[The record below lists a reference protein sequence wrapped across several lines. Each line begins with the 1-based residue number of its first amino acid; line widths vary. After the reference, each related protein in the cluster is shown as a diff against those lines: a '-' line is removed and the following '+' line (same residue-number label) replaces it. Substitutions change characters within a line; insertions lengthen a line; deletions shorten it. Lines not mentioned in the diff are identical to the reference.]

1 MKQRNETYDLMK
13 GIAMILMMLC
23 HLVYTEGSV
32 KQFIYSFHMPLF
44 FILAGVFA
52 KNIEEISSF
61 KDYTSK
67 NAKRLLLPYV
77 VTMLMLCAWGGV
89 QAVAKQDVSFFLRHL
104 FSMLTAS
111 ADGWQTKWGL
121 VYAGPMWFLIAL
133 FWVRE
138 IFYGIQ
144 RVCKCMKKYRD
155 ELVVGLSVALSIA
168 SVLIH
173 PYLPSLPF
181 CSMQACT
188 ALAFY
193 AVGWYIHNQDFY
205 DRYDRNGTKVY
216 LGEWASRGNK
226 WENALVE
233 ALHMT
238 NLERNAD
245 VVVMS
250 SYAPLFCKDGHS
262 NWNPD
267 LIYFNN
273 TSVRPTPGYYVQK
286 AFGVNN
292 GVEYIPTALNV
303 KGNQDV
309 QLRVNASVVKA
320 ENGDLIVKMVNLLPS
335 DVKMTINFGNL
346 DGYDSKNAVWSTM
359 TGKPGDG
366 AVTSTEATKAIET
379 STSCTLASYSFT
391 VIRIKK
397 AS

>member
-181 CSMQACT
+181 CIMQACT

-193 AVGWYIHNQDFY
+193 AVGWYIHNHPQPWWVYGISVVVWPFAIFFGGVGIDSCALQYYPLSFIGACG
-205 DRYDRNGTKVY
+205 GTYAVY
-216 LGEWASRGNK
+216 LLCKAYS
-226 WENALVE
+226 
-233 ALHMT
+233 HMRSKIH
-238 NLERNAD
+238 NPISIIGWIGVCSLAILCMHDLE
-245 VVVMS
+245 M
-250 SYAPLFCKDGHS
+250 Y
-262 NWNPD
+262 
-267 LIYFNN
+267 
-273 TSVRPTPGYYVQK
+273 
-286 AFGVNN
+286 
-292 GVEYIPTALNV
+292 
-303 KGNQDV
+303 
-309 QLRVNASVVKA
+309 
-320 ENGDLIVKMVNLLPS
+320 S
-335 DVKMTINFGNL
+335 DVMFSLKCRIPSIYCIMGWGEI
-346 DGYDSKNAVWSTM
+346 VI
-359 TGKPGDG
+359 
-366 AVTSTEATKAIET
+366 AIIM
-379 STSCTLASYSFT
+379 AYI
-391 VIRIKK
+391 VIKIPYLKDIYK
-397 AS
+397 